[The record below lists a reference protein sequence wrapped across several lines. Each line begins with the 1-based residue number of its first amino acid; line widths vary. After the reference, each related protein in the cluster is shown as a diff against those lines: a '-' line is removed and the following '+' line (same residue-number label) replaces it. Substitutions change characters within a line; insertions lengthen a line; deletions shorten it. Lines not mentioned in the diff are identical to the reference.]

1 MADLLQC
8 QYTSVF
14 SDPNDPKAKLSPL
27 NVNFLEPLTDFTF
40 SPAEIQAAIE
50 EIDENSSCGENDIP
64 AKVLRQCRT
73 NLSYPIYL
81 LWEESLKEGKI
92 LCPDLKHQIISPI
105 HKKGSKADPAEYRPI
120 SLTSHLSKIFG
131 RVMRNNIVSHLEN
144 NGILCNN
151 QHGFRKGRSCLS
163 QLLQHFDQIL
173 RNFLTNCD
181 TDSIYLDF
189 AKAFDKVNHKLLLK
203 KVWAYGIRGKVYS
216 WIESFLTERTQVVA
230 VNGIY
235 SFIAV
240 VLSGVPQGTV
250 IGPILFLIYIND
262 LEKCVSHSLLSSF
275 ADDTRLLR
283 AITCTDDTDLLQQ
296 DLLSVSLWSEENSMV
311 LHEKKFELLCHLS
324 NKGNLLHELPFTCE
338 LYTYT
343 TSHGVVISPSTSIKD
358 LGVIISSDLSWQ
370 RHISSMVANATKM
383 SAWALSLF
391 QDRSKATMLTL
402 YKSMVRCRLEYC
414 CPLWNPAD
422 IASIQAIE
430 SVQQHFTKRIK
441 GYQHLPYYER
451 LKGLQLQSLQRR
463 RERYILIYM
472 WKIKHGLC
480 PNDLLISFSES
491 NGRSGPLATIPSL
504 FRGSRAVHQ
513 TLYDNSFAVV
523 GPKLWNILPASVKNE
538 DTINSFKAAVY
549 TFCSSFPDNPPVPGY
564 TPLNRNSM
572 LDWATS
578 RSLATGWTA

>member
-1 MADLLQC
+1 MSNLLQC

-14 SDPNDPKAKLSPL
+14 SDPDDPRAKMSPL
-27 NVNFLEPLTDFTF
+27 NAQFTEPLTDFTF
-40 SPAEIQAAIE
+40 SPADIQAAIE

-64 AKVLRQCRT
+64 AKVLRQCRA

-92 LCPDLKHQIISPI
+92 LSPHLKHQIISPI

-131 RVMRNNIVSHLEN
+131 RVMRNKIVSHLEN
-144 NGILCNN
+144 NSILCNN

-173 RNFLTNCD
+173 RNFLNNTD

-296 DLLSVSLWSEENSMV
+296 DLFSVSLWSEENSMV

-324 NKGNLLHELPFTCE
+324 NKGNPLHELPFTSE
-338 LYTYT
+338 LYNYT
-343 TSHGVVISPSTSIKD
+343 TSNGVVISPSTSVKD

-370 RHISSMVANATKM
+370 RHISSMVGNATKM

-402 YKSMVRCRLEYC
+402 YI
-414 CPLWNPAD
+414 N
-422 IASIQAIE
+422 
-430 SVQQHFTKRIK
+430 
-441 GYQHLPYYER
+441 
-451 LKGLQLQSLQRR
+451 
-463 RERYILIYM
+463 
-472 WKIKHGLC
+472 
-480 PNDLLISFSES
+480 
-491 NGRSGPLATIPSL
+491 
-504 FRGSRAVHQ
+504 
-513 TLYDNSFAVV
+513 
-523 GPKLWNILPASVKNE
+523 KL
-538 DTINSFKAAVY
+538 
-549 TFCSSFPDNPPVPGY
+549 
-564 TPLNRNSM
+564 
-572 LDWATS
+572 
-578 RSLATGWTA
+578 